1 MRVRATT
8 TRKEEPTVATD
19 ISIALEE
26 LLDKTGADVDFLRE
40 AVRALVQE
48 LMEIEV
54 TRQIGAARHERTPER
69 KTHRNGYRHRSW
81 DTRVGT
87 IDLHIPKLRRGS
99 YFPSW
104 LEPRRRAEKALL
116 AVVQEA
122 YIRGV
127 STRKVDEL
135 VQALGMTGI
144 SKSEVSRLC
153 AELDEMVEAFRNRS
167 LTGRYPYLW
176 LDAKY
181 VKVREGGRVLN
192 MALVVAVGVTDT
204 GEREVLG
211 LDVGLTEDGP
221 FWTEFLRSLVRRG
234 LNGVLLVISDAHEGL
249 REAIRRV
256 LGGSSWQRCRVHF
269 IRLSAPLNLMEK

>member
-1 MRVRATT
+1 M
-8 TRKEEPTVATD
+8 ATD

-167 LTGRYPYLW
+167 LTGRYPYMW

-204 GEREVLG
+204 GER
-211 LDVGLTEDGP
+211 
-221 FWTEFLRSLVRRG
+221 
-234 LNGVLLVISDAHEGL
+234 
-249 REAIRRV
+249 
-256 LGGSSWQRCRVHF
+256 
-269 IRLSAPLNLMEK
+269 